1 MEDMQPSEFQYE
13 ASLPKEEVA
22 LRFEA
27 DLVKLGYKV
36 TELDF
41 NRPWGGFFRIAD
53 NQAEKFLAEYFSGVS
68 LPPTVEGAT
77 LSPKFL
83 IVEPNKKLSWQV
95 HDRRAEFWRVV
106 NGPVGTYLS
115 GTDEQPEKP
124 QVFQNG
130 ETIDM
135 PVGTRHRLA
144 GLDNRGIVAEIWIHT
159 DPNNPSDELDI
170 RRISDD
176 FGRQS

>member
-1 MEDMQPSEFQYE
+1 MEMGHTFKDIEH
-13 ASLPKEEVA
+13 LPRETVA
-22 LRFEA
+22 EKFGSDLRN
-27 DLVKLGYKV
+27 LGYTV
-36 TELDF
+36 VETDF
-41 NRPWGGFFRIAD
+41 DRPWGGFFRISDDEAPR
-53 NQAEKFLAEYFSGVS
+53 FLNDYFNGVD

-83 IVEPNKKLSWQV
+83 IVEPEKKLSWQV

-106 NGPVGTYLS
+106 DGPVGAYLS
-115 GTDEQPEKP
+115 QTDEQPDSP

-144 GLDNRGIVAEIWIHT
+144 GLDKRGIVAEIWIHT
-159 DPNNPSDELDI
+159 DPNNPSDESDI

-176 FGRQS
+176 FGRESK